1 MARVPANRHS
11 QLERLRSG
19 RQKAIIVGG
28 VPIPAGDNSFPLGP
42 AERFRLFNAEVRNEI
57 ASKPD
62 LVRTLPRSRF
72 RNAFFEEACLPRGMA
87 VRLEDFEAGL
97 RAAGL
102 VGVDEICVQSTAS
115 PAKFRFQKR
124 KIADDRIH
132 DVSPRFFVKRAAP
145 AEPEALLIEDHS
157 PEPQSG
163 GVPVKGLSGASL
175 DGVRDG
181 ITTTDGCGGLPIN
194 RRNGEDLI

>member
-1 MARVPANRHS
+1 MTRVPVNRHT
-11 QLERLRSG
+11 QVERLRSG

-72 RNAFFEEACLPRGMA
+72 RNAFFEEARLPRGMA

-102 VGVDEICVQSTAS
+102 MSVNEILVQSGNTGRKFRIAKRHVAVDGHYTNSVVDEPFPVGNAPQHSAVVTEGEGRAR
-115 PAKFRFQKR
+115 PAWMHSKNARRARF
-124 KIADDRIH
+124 
-132 DVSPRFFVKRAAP
+132 
-145 AEPEALLIEDHS
+145 
-157 PEPQSG
+157 
-163 GVPVKGLSGASL
+163 
-175 DGVRDG
+175 
-181 ITTTDGCGGLPIN
+181 
-194 RRNGEDLI
+194 